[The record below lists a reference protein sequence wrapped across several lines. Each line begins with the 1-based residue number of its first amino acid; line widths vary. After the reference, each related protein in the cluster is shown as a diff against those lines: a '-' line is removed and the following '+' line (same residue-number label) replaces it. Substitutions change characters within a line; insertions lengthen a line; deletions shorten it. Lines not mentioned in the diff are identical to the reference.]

1 MRRKLE
7 GFPTLRLAVAVD
19 DKVGIGRIVALYSV
33 HPLHT
38 KFTERFGVS
47 ISETTM

>member
-1 MRRKLE
+1 
-7 GFPTLRLAVAVD
+7 
-19 DKVGIGRIVALYSV
+19 LYSV